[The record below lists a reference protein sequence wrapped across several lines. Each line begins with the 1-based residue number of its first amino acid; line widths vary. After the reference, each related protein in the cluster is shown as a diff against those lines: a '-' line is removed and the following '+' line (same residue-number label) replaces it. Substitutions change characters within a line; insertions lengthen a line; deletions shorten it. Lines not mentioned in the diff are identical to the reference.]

1 MTAAEKISTP
11 PAEIKVRMALIVE
24 DNQEF
29 NNIMRDF
36 LTPLGFQVKQC
47 YDGMQASGWVRN
59 TKFDLIVLD
68 IRIPSVNGLQVAA
81 IARASAENR
90 NSNIYIITGEMD
102 PILRTKAE
110 GLKIRNFL
118 TKPVDF
124 PALEA
129 SLKAQFAKSER
140 KVTYDVRVINSFIE
154 AAAEVYEFYFQEKPQ
169 RGKVQV
175 RAHGQPEK
183 GFCTGLIALT
193 GDGFVGSMGL
203 SMTAPFIKK
212 LAITL
217 FQGMEVKFD
226 NEFVSDLTG
235 EMCNQILGKV
245 KLNFAKL
252 GIKVTIG
259 LPEVIMGK
267 NHIIQHKVSN
277 PVICLAMGR
286 DKMVF
291 ELQFVLSQ
299 QDVKVDETKQADVP
313 PASVLM
319 FE

>member
-1 MTAAEKISTP
+1 MTTAEQAPTP
-11 PAEIKVRMALIVE
+11 PAETKVRTALIVE
-24 DNQEF
+24 DNRDF
-29 NNIMRDF
+29 NDTMRDF

-47 YDGMQASGWVRN
+47 HDGMQALGLVRS
-59 TKFDLIVLD
+59 TKFDLIILD
-68 IRIPSVNGLQVAA
+68 LRLPSVNGLQVAA
-81 IARASAENR
+81 TARSSAENR
-90 NSNIYIITGEMD
+90 NSIIYIITGELD
-102 PILRTKAE
+102 PVLNVKAE

-118 TKPVDF
+118 QKPVDF

-129 SLKAQFAKSER
+129 SLKARFAKSEK
-140 KVTYDVRVINSFIE
+140 KVSYDVRVINSFIE

-175 RAHGQPEK
+175 RPRGQPEK

-212 LAITL
+212 LAVML
-217 FQGMEVKFD
+217 FEGMDVKFD
-226 NEFVSDLTG
+226 NDFVSDLTG

-277 PVICLAMGR
+277 PVICVAMGR

-299 QDVKVDETKQADVP
+299 QDVKVEETKQADAL

-319 FE
+319 FD